1 MRRTLLLPSLTLLTL
16 AVLPASALA
25 LKMDRTQYID
35 YAAQQHCL
43 NQTLWDQPDKLEN
56 ELEKLE
62 KKFGIREKDLDA
74 LDDLTAKYNAD
85 SEAQSAIET
94 KVRTLCP

>member
-1 MRRTLLLPSLTLLTL
+1 MRRTLILLAL
-16 AVLPASALA
+16 ATLPASALA
-25 LKMDRTQYID
+25 LKMNQQQFID
-35 YAAQQHCL
+35 YSAEQHCL
-43 NQTLWDQPDKLEN
+43 NQKLWDQPDKLES

-85 SEAQSAIET
+85 GDVQAAIEA